1 MENYWTSNKS
11 INGLR
16 HFVLV
21 NETKEKGNIS
31 FLMVSVLDSEINLK
45 TTYEELI
52 NSGNWHKGWIN
63 LSKHQSITEEYVN
76 YKSIYKR
83 EGIDEIFINED
94 SLFNIETIRL
104 PEIEILLNYEVKT
117 GNPIVAVVM
126 RAPAKIK
133 KGRKG

>member
-1 MENYWTSNKS
+1 MENYWTSDKT

-31 FLMVSVLDSEINLK
+31 FLMVSVIDSEIYLK

-63 LSKHQSITEEYVN
+63 LSKHQSITEEYFK
-76 YKSIYKR
+76 YKSINKGKR
-83 EGIDEIFINED
+83 IVEIFIKED
-94 SLFNIETIRL
+94 SLFNIS
-104 PEIEILLNYEVKT
+104 
-117 GNPIVAVVM
+117 
-126 RAPAKIK
+126 
-133 KGRKG
+133 

>member
-1 MENYWTSNKS
+1 MENYWTSNKT

-31 FLMVSVLDSEINLK
+31 FLMVSVLDSEINLT

-63 LSKHQSITEEYVN
+63 LSMHQSITEEYLN
-76 YKSIYKR
+76 YKSIKR
-83 EGIDEIFINED
+83 GEFIDEIFINED
-94 SLFNIETIRL
+94 SLFNIS
-104 PEIEILLNYEVKT
+104 
-117 GNPIVAVVM
+117 
-126 RAPAKIK
+126 
-133 KGRKG
+133 

>member
-1 MENYWTSNKS
+1 MENYWTSNKP

-45 TTYEELI
+45 TTYEELL

-63 LSKHQSITEEYVN
+63 LPKLQSITEEYVD
-76 YKSIYKR
+76 YKSSIKL
-83 EGIDEIFINED
+83 GDINGVFVNED
-94 SLFNIETIRL
+94 SAFNIS
-104 PEIEILLNYEVKT
+104 
-117 GNPIVAVVM
+117 
-126 RAPAKIK
+126 
-133 KGRKG
+133 

>member
-1 MENYWTSNKS
+1 MENFWTSNKP

-21 NETKEKGNIS
+21 NEIKEKGNTI

-63 LSKHQSITEEYVN
+63 LPKLQSITEEYFD
-76 YKSIYKR
+76 YKSSKKG
-83 EGIDEIFINED
+83 EGIDEIFTNED
-94 SLFNIETIRL
+94 SLFYIS
-104 PEIEILLNYEVKT
+104 
-117 GNPIVAVVM
+117 
-126 RAPAKIK
+126 
-133 KGRKG
+133 